1 MDPHAVTTSG
11 RVRGHWAGGVAEFLG
26 IPYAAPP
33 VGALRFAA
41 PIPPRPWAG
50 VRYCHAYGPT
60 APQPPSDYTEGVPE
74 PLIAG
79 DEYLNLNV
87 FTPDPGTAGL
97 PVLVWIHGGAF
108 NGGSNASPW
117 YRGTSFARDG
127 VVFVAVNYRLG
138 VEGFLPI
145 EDAPANLGVLDWVR
159 ALAWVHDNIA
169 AFGGDP
175 GAVTVGG
182 QSAGGQAS
190 VTLLAVPGAAGLL
203 HRVIDMSGGAVRW
216 EPAEPAREAAR
227 ALARRLGVPPTR
239 AAFSAFAPQELL
251 TVYGSLGP
259 GDRPGGERDQDAGS
273 SGEEPARERRP
284 GPLDAIFKPGPKGFN
299 PVNDGEVVARSP
311 YEMIADGSAHPAA
324 LLVGATAEEF
334 NEAVRSQPGPIDEE
348 QYAQAL
354 RGLEAG
360 PEVRRFYE
368 ERLPAGLEVL
378 GQILTDRIF
387 RIPTLR
393 LTEAAAAAGRP
404 VHAYEFRWRS
414 PAGGGTVGAGHCV
427 DLPFVFDNLDGEG
440 VGRMCGPNPPP
451 DLAREMHAAWVAFVR
466 CGDPGWPPYGQDG
479 RPTWI
484 FDTPGHLAHDPL
496 AEESRLWRG
505 L

>member
-1 MDPHAVTTSG
+1 MDPHVRTTGG

-33 VGALRFAA
+33 VGERRFAA
-41 PIPPRPWAG
+41 PVPAPSWEG

-79 DEYLNLNV
+79 EDYLNLNV
-87 FTPDPGTAGL
+87 FTPDPGAAGL

-117 YRGTSFARDG
+117 YRGTTFARDG

-138 VEGFLPI
+138 VEGFLPL
-145 EDAPANLGVLDWVR
+145 DGAPVNLGVLDWVR
-159 ALAWVHDNIA
+159 ALTWVHDNIA

-203 HRVIDMSGGAVRW
+203 HRVIDMSGGAVTW
-216 EPAEPAREAAR
+216 EPVEPACRAAR
-227 ALARRLGVPPTR
+227 ALAGRLGVPPTR
-239 AAFSAFAPQELL
+239 EAFSAFAPQEL
-251 TVYGSLGP
+251 VAAYASLG
-259 GDRPGGERDQDAGS
+259 
-273 SGEEPARERRP
+273 SGEPGP
-284 GPLDAIFKPGPKGFN
+284 GPLGEIFRPGPKGFN
-299 PVNDGEVVARSP
+299 PVNDGEAVARSP
-311 YEMIADGSAHPAA
+311 YDMIRDGSAHPAG
-324 LLVGATAEEF
+324 LLIGATLEEF
-334 NEAVRSQPGPIDEE
+334 NESVRAQPGPVGQEAYLD
-348 QYAQAL
+348 AL
-354 RGLEAG
+354 RGLGAG
-360 PEVRRFYE
+360 PGARRFYE

-378 GQILTDRIF
+378 GQMLTDKIF
-387 RIPTLR
+387 RMPTLR
-393 LTEAAAAAGRP
+393 LTEAGAGAGRT

-414 PAGGGTVGAGHCV
+414 PARGGAVGAGHCV
-427 DLPFVFDNLDGEG
+427 DLPFVFDNLDAGG
-440 VGRMCGPNPPP
+440 VGRMCGPNPPQS
-451 DLAREMHAAWVAFVR
+451 LADDMHAAWVRFVAT
-466 CGDPGWPPYGQDG
+466 GDPGWPPYDLRT

-484 FDTPGHLAHDPL
+484 FDTPGHLTHDPM
-496 AEESRLWRG
+496 AGESRLWPDP
-505 L
+505 